1 MGRKS
6 CYERMDA
13 YYADALSEISE
24 ERLNRDPASYFVN
37 VEMIRKTERVSH
49 GSERLFYV
57 AEDGSLVQRTDE
69 FR

>member
-13 YYADALSEISE
+13 CYEDAFRKISE
-24 ERLNRDPASYFVN
+24 DRSSRDPASYFIN
-37 VEMIRKTERVSH
+37 LEMIQKTKQVSQ

-57 AEDGSLVQRTDE
+57 MEDGSLVQRTDE
-69 FR
+69 FQ